1 MTTIRIIIVFIIGV
15 LLIVLVLQNAIPVEK
30 VKVFYKEYYNIP
42 LAVVMLYSYIFGL
55 ITAGLFWLV
64 NEIKLRSQLRKQ
76 KKENEALMSE
86 LVALRN
92 LPLDIKSE
100 EEQK

>member
-1 MTTIRIIIVFIIGV
+1 MTTIRIIIVFVIGV
-15 LLIVLVLQNAIPVEK
+15 LLIVLALQNAIPVEK
-30 VKVFYKEYYNIP
+30 VKVFYREYYNIP
-42 LAVVMLYSYIFGL
+42 LAVVMLYAYLFGL
-55 ITAGLFWLV
+55 VTAGIFWLV

-92 LPLDIKSE
+92 LPLDIKPE
-100 EEQK
+100 KEQK

>member
-15 LLIVLVLQNAIPVEK
+15 LLIVLVLQNAVLVEK
-30 VKVFYKEYYNIP
+30 VKVFYKEYYNVP
-42 LAVVMLYSYIFGL
+42 LAVVMLYAYIFGL

>member
-15 LLIVLVLQNAIPVEK
+15 LLIVLVLQNALPVEK
-30 VKVFYKEYYNIP
+30 VKVFYKEYYNVP
-42 LAVVMLYSYIFGL
+42 LAVVMLYAYIFGL